1 MQKTNKAL
9 EQGLYH
15 LCRHRAFSQ
24 GGLESPG
31 RKVSSAGF
39 HAPENLVR
47 KREIEKERERE
58 RKKDTGTQVEQ
69 ECFIELCVSIYT
81 VLQGSFFSKDKDQKA
96 RITSYQ
102 GNKE

>member
-1 MQKTNKAL
+1 MQKPNKAL

-15 LCRHRAFSQ
+15 LCRHRASSQ

-47 KREIEKERERE
+47 KREREKERERE